1 MLHISDAS
9 MYNFEAVRGSARGE
23 IFPFDQRGV
32 EPTKCSLPRSGRT
45 GSTAAYNE
53 DIEQFVT
60 EPTQIPADAMC
71 LFHQPIIAKIGFTR
85 AAGHTHCCTGAAA
98 IGNKDPCAM
107 TGATALSTLG
117 ATIAPRRF
125 IDAYRTAKVVIGNRM
140 RKVDVPTEPRF
151 DEASTAYFRDQ
162 LARAR
167 NYLEYGS
174 GGSTVLA
181 NQMVTNL
188 VSVDSDA
195 GLLADVRRK
204 LAQNDRRA
212 MAKLIHVNIGM
223 TVGRGFPVF
232 QKPTRRR
239 VRRWEEYAKAPWRYF
254 RTIGQQPD
262 LVLVDGRFRVAC
274 VLESLLSLSPLSE
287 TKILVNDYLDRP
299 EYTVV
304 EEYADVELVGRMA
317 VLRPRRLADRISVRR
332 LVRQYCADPR

>member
-1 MLHISDAS
+1 
-9 MYNFEAVRGSARGE
+9 
-23 IFPFDQRGV
+23 
-32 EPTKCSLPRSGRT
+32 
-45 GSTAAYNE
+45 
-53 DIEQFVT
+53 
-60 EPTQIPADAMC
+60 
-71 LFHQPIIAKIGFTR
+71 
-85 AAGHTHCCTGAAA
+85 
-98 IGNKDPCAM
+98 M
-107 TGATALSTLG
+107 TGATTPSTLG
-117 ATIAPRRF
+117 ATIPPRRF
-125 IDAYRTAKVVIGNRM
+125 IDVYRTAKVVIGNRM
-140 RKVDVPTEPRF
+140 RKFDVPSEPPF
-151 DEASTAYFRDQ
+151 DDESARYFRDQ

-181 NQMVTNL
+181 NQLVTNL

-195 GLLADVRRK
+195 SFLADVRRT
-204 LAQNDRRA
+204 LSRHDRRA

-223 TVGRGFPVF
+223 TVDWGFPVF

-287 TKILVNDYLDRP
+287 TKILLDDYVDRP
-299 EYTVV
+299 EYAVV
-304 EEYADVELVGRMA
+304 EDYADVKIVGRMA
-317 VLRPRRLADRISVRR
+317 VLHPRRLVDRISVRR

>member
-1 MLHISDAS
+1 
-9 MYNFEAVRGSARGE
+9 
-23 IFPFDQRGV
+23 
-32 EPTKCSLPRSGRT
+32 
-45 GSTAAYNE
+45 
-53 DIEQFVT
+53 
-60 EPTQIPADAMC
+60 
-71 LFHQPIIAKIGFTR
+71 
-85 AAGHTHCCTGAAA
+85 
-98 IGNKDPCAM
+98 M

-140 RKVDVPTEPRF
+140 RRVEVPTAPQF
-151 DEASTAYFRDQ
+151 DQEGMAYFREQ

-181 NQMVTNL
+181 SQLVTNL

-195 GLLADVRRK
+195 SLLADVRRK
-204 LAQNDRRA
+204 LVENDQRA

-223 TVGRGFPVF
+223 TGDWGFPVF

-287 TKILVNDYLDRP
+287 TKILVDDYVDRP